1 MEAAGDSHGN
11 GGRFDLKQIVYIG
24 PTIRGVVRKNQIF
37 TYEPER
43 IMGAAKEVSVY
54 TGYLFVRM
62 DDIVPKRDEL
72 RKTGTLLNISYKN
85 VEKEAANV

>member
-1 MEAAGDSHGN
+1 M
-11 GGRFDLKQIVYIG
+11 KQIVYIG
-24 PTIRGVVRKNQIF
+24 PTIRGVVKKNQIF

-43 IMGAAKEVSVY
+43 IKEAAKKVSAY
-54 TGYLFVRM
+54 TGYLFVKM
-62 DDIVPKRDEL
+62 DDIVSKRDEL